1 MILSGNWISEAQ
13 QVKLTPFVTTAP
25 VLVAFDV
32 LIGTFI
38 YSLLVWHLPRIITAV
53 LGGSLSLG
61 HSEVIAPVIMAGQMG
76 AMATVHVGAA
86 AGGGAGAGGSGAG
99 ANSSLTSNGS
109 TNGAGG
115 TGASGSPSDTDAG
128 IRRLVESTRGKS

>member
-1 MILSGNWISEAQ
+1 
-13 QVKLTPFVTTAP
+13 VTTAP

-61 HSEVIAPVIMAGQMG
+61 HSEVIAPVIIAGQMG
-76 AMATVHVGAA
+76 AMAAVQVGAA
-86 AGGGAGAGGSGAG
+86 AGGGAAASGSNGAA
-99 ANSSLTSNGS
+99 SSLLASNGS
-109 TNGAGG
+109 VNGAGG
-115 TGASGSPSDTDAG
+115 TGAPGSPSDTDAG
-128 IRRLVESTRGKS
+128 IRRLVESTKSKS

>member
-1 MILSGNWISEAQ
+1 
-13 QVKLTPFVTTAP
+13 VTTAP

-76 AMATVHVGAA
+76 AMAAVQVGAA
-86 AGGGAGAGGSGAG
+86 AGGGAGAGGGTAASSSWAS
-99 ANSSLTSNGS
+99 NSSM
-109 TNGAGG
+109 NGAGG
-115 TGASGSPSDTDAG
+115 TGAPGSPSDTDAG
-128 IRRLVESTRGKS
+128 IRRLVESTKGKS